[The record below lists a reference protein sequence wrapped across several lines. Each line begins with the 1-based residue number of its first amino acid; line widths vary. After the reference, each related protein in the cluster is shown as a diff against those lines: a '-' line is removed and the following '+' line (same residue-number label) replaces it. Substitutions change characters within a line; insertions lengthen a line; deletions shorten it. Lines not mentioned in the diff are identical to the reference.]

1 MSAGRAGHSAV
12 GHSAAGHSAAG
23 YSRPQDL
30 AIDNDALDAFG
41 GRHGDQARALP
52 PVAIVIAAYN
62 EEGGIGP
69 VISALPTTV
78 CGLAAAVIVVADGC
92 ADGTVAEARDHG
104 AIVCD
109 VPVNRGQGAALRLG
123 YRIARAGGA
132 QYIVTTDADG
142 QYNPAEIDSLLAPV
156 VAGTADFVTGSR
168 RLGSEETKDPVR
180 RLGVRVFAI
189 TISALT
195 GQKISDT
202 TFGLRAMRA
211 EVTGA
216 VRLDQQ
222 QYQAAELLIG
232 VMSRGFRVTEL
243 PATIH
248 KRKVGE
254 SKKGHNAIY
263 GLHFAGVI
271 ARTWWRERVLGG
283 RRGAARAGQPAAD
296 DPGAATASAVSSL
309 TVTAGTSGTVPSGDG
324 PDVVVPA
331 PAEPVEEPR
340 SAKRT

>member
-1 MSAGRAGHSAV
+1 MSGRNRGD
-12 GHSAAGHSAAG
+12 
-23 YSRPQDL
+23 DL
-30 AIDNDALDAFG
+30 VIDNAALDALAG
-41 GRHGDQARALP
+41 QYGDQVRSLP

-69 VISALPTTV
+69 VISALPSEV
-78 CGLAAAVIVVADGC
+78 CGLATAVIVVADGC
-92 ADGTVAEARDHG
+92 LDGTVQEARDHG

-123 YRIARAGGA
+123 YRIAREGGA

-142 QYNPAEIDSLLAPV
+142 QYNPAEIDSLLAPIL
-156 VAGTADFVTGSR
+156 AGEADFVTGSR
-168 RLGSEETKDPVR
+168 RLGSEETRDPVR
-180 RLGVRVFAI
+180 RLGVRVFAV
-189 TISALT
+189 TISVLT
-195 GQKISDT
+195 GQKIGDT

-232 VMSRGFRVTEL
+232 VMSHGYRVLER

-263 GLHFAGVI
+263 GLHFGGVI
-271 ARTWWRERVLGG
+271 ARTWWRERVVGALRGG
-283 RRGAARAGQPAAD
+283 HGAADGSQPEAR
-296 DPGAATASAVSSL
+296 GSAR
-309 TVTAGTSGTVPSGDG
+309 GG
-324 PDVVVPA
+324 
-331 PAEPVEEPR
+331 
-340 SAKRT
+340 

>member
-1 MSAGRAGHSAV
+1 VSGNRKRVAQHDNQAID
-12 GHSAAGHSAAG
+12 SAALE
-23 YSRPQDL
+23 QLL
-30 AIDNDALDAFG
+30 AEY
-41 GRHGDQARALP
+41 GDRARALP

-69 VISALPTTV
+69 VIAALPNAV
-78 CGLAAAVIVVADGC
+78 CGQPTATIVVADGC
-92 ADGTVAEARDHG
+92 QDGTAAESRDHG

-123 YRIARAGGA
+123 YRIAREGGA
-132 QYIVTTDADG
+132 KYIVTTDADG
-142 QYNPAEIDSLLAPV
+142 QYNPAEIDTLLGPIL
-156 VAGTADFVTGSR
+156 AGDADFVTGSR

-180 RLGVRVFAI
+180 RLGVRVFAL

-195 GQKISDT
+195 GQRISDT

-216 VRLDQQ
+216 VRLDQS

-232 VMSRGFRVTEL
+232 VMSRGFRVLER

-263 GLHFAGVI
+263 GLHFANVI
-271 ARTWWRERVLGG
+271 ARTWWRERITGG
-283 RRGAARAGQPAAD
+283 GKRAGQPAE
-296 DPGAATASAVSSL
+296 GARRTAAAEVSSPVAGGSMVSASASADEPGV
-309 TVTAGTSGTVPSGDG
+309 A
-324 PDVVVPA
+324 VVPA
-331 PAEPVEEPR
+331 PAPPSDEPR

>member
-1 MSAGRAGHSAV
+1 VSGNRARGNPRDNLATDN
-12 GHSAAGHSAAG
+12 AA
-23 YSRPQDL
+23 L
-30 AIDNDALDAFG
+30 EAFG
-41 GRHGDQARALP
+41 ALYGDRARALP

-69 VISALPTTV
+69 VISALPTTA
-78 CGLAAAVIVVADGC
+78 CGLETAAIVVADGC
-92 ADGTVAEARDHG
+92 ADGTVAEARAHG

-123 YRIARAGGA
+123 YRIAREGGA

-142 QYNPAEIDSLLAPV
+142 QYNPAEIDTLLAPV
-156 VAGTADFVTGSR
+156 IAGEADFVTGSR

-189 TISALT
+189 TISVLT

-232 VMSRGFRVTEL
+232 VMSRGYRVIER

-263 GLHFAGVI
+263 GLHFIGVI
-271 ARTWWRERVLGG
+271 GRTWWRERVMGLARRSGRPGG
-283 RRGAARAGQPAAD
+283 GARR
-296 DPGAATASAVSSL
+296 
-309 TVTAGTSGTVPSGDG
+309 
-324 PDVVVPA
+324 
-331 PAEPVEEPR
+331 
-340 SAKRT
+340 

>member
-1 MSAGRAGHSAV
+1 VSGNRTGGAHRN
-12 GHSAAGHSAAG
+12 
-23 YSRPQDL
+23 DL
-30 AIDNDALDAFG
+30 AIDNAALDELGSAY
-41 GRHGDQARALP
+41 GDRVRKLP
-52 PVAIVIAAYN
+52 PVALVIAAYN

-69 VISALPTTV
+69 VIAALPNAV
-78 CGLAAAVIVVADGC
+78 CGLPTATVVVADGC
-92 ADGTVAEARDHG
+92 VDGTAQEARDHG

-123 YRIARAGGA
+123 YRIAREGGA

-142 QYNPAEIDSLLAPV
+142 QYNPAEIDTLLGPV
-156 VAGTADFVTGSR
+156 VAGEADFVTGSR
-168 RLGSEETKDPVR
+168 RLGSEETKDPIR
-180 RLGVRVFAI
+180 RLGVRVFAV

-211 EVTGA
+211 EVTGV

-232 VMSRGFRVTEL
+232 VMCRGFRVLER

-248 KRKVGE
+248 RRKVGE

-263 GLHFAGVI
+263 GLHFANVI

-283 RRGAARAGQPAAD
+283 RARPTQPAATQ
-296 DPGAATASAVSSL
+296 PEAGERGAPAAEELSSSDASTVSASA
-309 TVTAGTSGTVPSGDG
+309 SGSDTGVGGS
-324 PDVVVPA
+324 A
-331 PAEPVEEPR
+331 PEAPR